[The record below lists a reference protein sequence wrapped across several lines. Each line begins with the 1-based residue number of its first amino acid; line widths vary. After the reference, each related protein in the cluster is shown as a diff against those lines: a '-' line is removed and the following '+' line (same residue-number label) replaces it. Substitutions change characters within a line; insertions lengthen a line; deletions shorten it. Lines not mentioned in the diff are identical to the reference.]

1 MKIVLIDKEERQKIG
16 GLIVYSERFY
26 NYFKKLGHEVFILRF
41 SRQKPKQ
48 KYIFKLPYYLAEAR
62 SFIFLPT
69 EKTLNIIRNHFKKI
83 KPDIVYTSNGLSPL
97 DFFLPSVCHQ
107 LKIPLAG
114 IWHADFNYGLSSYQL
129 FIKSIFL
136 AYLPFCKQL
145 DLLHVFSQK
154 LADFYIDKGISKKKI
169 LILPNSVNDKIY
181 KPGPSEFAKIH
192 GIKTGIL
199 FLGRLTLQK
208 NPEIL
213 IKSFLCLNP
222 PIDTKLILMG
232 MGDQE
237 DYLRENYHDKRIIFT
252 GAITDENRKLD
263 VMRSCRIFV
272 LPSRFE
278 GMPLALLEAMSI
290 GLSCIASDAGSNSEL
305 LQDAGI
311 IISSTK
317 LKQELPIALK
327 ICIDNPGLTEILG
340 EKARKKILK
349 EFSQKLIFGRLTKA
363 FENTIAKY
371 KVSGTTLTKP
381 VQLDEAILKKLKS
394 IWKDVKKFGSY
405 LDSI

>member
-1 MKIVLIDKEERQKIG
+1 MKIVLIDKEEGQKIG

-26 NYFKKLGHEVFILRF
+26 NYFTKLGHEVFILRF
-41 SRQKPKQ
+41 SKTNPKQ
-48 KYIFKLPYYLAEAR
+48 KYIFKLPYYLAEPR

-69 EKTLNIIRNHFKKI
+69 EQTLNILRNLLKKI

-107 LKIPLAG
+107 LKIPVAG

-136 AYLPFCKQL
+136 AYLPYCKQL

-154 LADFYIDKGISKKKI
+154 LARFYIDKGISSKKI
-169 LILPNSVNDKIY
+169 LVLPNSVDDKIY
-181 KPGPSEFAKIH
+181 NPGPSEFGENHKVE
-192 GIKTGIL
+192 TGIL

-208 NPEIL
+208 NPELL
-213 IKSFLCLNP
+213 IKAFLNLNP
-222 PIDTKLILMG
+222 PINTKLILVG
-232 MGDQE
+232 HGDQE
-237 DYLRENYHDKRIIFT
+237 NYLRENYHDKRIIFT
-252 GAITDENRKLD
+252 GAITDETRKLD
-263 VMRSCRIFV
+263 VMRACRIFV

-278 GMPLALLEAMSI
+278 GMPLALLEAMST
-290 GLSCIASDAGSNSEL
+290 GLGCIASDAGSNREL
-305 LQDAGI
+305 LEDAGI

-327 ICIDNPGLTEILG
+327 ICIDNPGLTLVLG
-340 EKARKKILK
+340 EKARNKILA
-349 EFSQKLIFGRLTKA
+349 EFSQKLIFDRLLKA
-363 FENTIAKY
+363 FETTVADFRK
-371 KVSGTTLTKP
+371 SGTTITKP
-381 VQLDEAILKKLKS
+381 VQLDEAIFRKLKS
-394 IWKDVKKFGSY
+394 IWKDVKKFGTF